1 MTILAGFTQAGFVH
15 WNATVSLPHPA
26 ITIIPIITIISPLW
40 PLLSHIVQQQTSF
53 EYNEMASVTEH
64 PPTLEQI
71 EADQDEYDR
80 LFTAEVDSFD
90 VPTTTRREL
99 WSYYLYYNGRHGRC

>member
-1 MTILAGFTQAGFVH
+1 
-15 WNATVSLPHPA
+15 
-26 ITIIPIITIISPLW
+26 
-40 PLLSHIVQQQTSF
+40 
-53 EYNEMASVTEH
+53 MASVTED

-80 LFTAEVDSFD
+80 LFTAEVDSLD